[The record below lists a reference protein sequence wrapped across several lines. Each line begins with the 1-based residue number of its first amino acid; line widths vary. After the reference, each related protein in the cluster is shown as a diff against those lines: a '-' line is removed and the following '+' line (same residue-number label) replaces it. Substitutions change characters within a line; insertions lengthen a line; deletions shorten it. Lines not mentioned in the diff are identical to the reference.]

1 VDATRSYGFS
11 MKLILLAVLSSSLPW
26 DSSSSGSSAGGWGA
40 PPPSSS
46 SSPSFAWTNRGASL
60 LPAAAPSRRGAGRR
74 RDADDGDGGGRRRP
88 RRDLTSSVGAAGVV
102 GGVIDDDDDGD
113 RDRDLLRRRTLDAAL
128 GKMRSIDDPSFG
140 PRFNERRMRSV
151 EVRESSLPGG
161 AGLGLF
167 AASGI
172 RSGTIITFYPVHSI
186 GIVDADGGQVRRVSM
201 DASTG
206 LTRERGG
213 ADDDDDR
220 DDDESYLLHVFG
232 SRPLMGADVSS
243 DLGGSSIFVD
253 VDVAPR
259 MGEDGAVVATI
270 ASSRG
275 FDGHRVND
283 GATVLS
289 NDERGALDYY
299 RASRAAKNCVHVPFG
314 PSPLLALVSTRKI
327 RRGDELLTTYGCSCE

>member
-1 VDATRSYGFS
+1 

-40 PPPSSS
+40 PPPSSPS
-46 SSPSFAWTNRGASL
+46 SSPSSSFAWTNRGASL
-60 LPAAAPSRRGAGRR
+60 LPAPAPSRRGTGRR
-74 RDADDGDGGGRRRP
+74 LDADGDGGGRRR
-88 RRDLTSSVGAAGVV
+88 RRDSTSSVGAAGVV
-102 GGVIDDDDDGD
+102 GVVVDDDDGG

-151 EVRESSLPGG
+151 EVRESSLPAG

-167 AASGI
+167 ATSGI

-213 ADDDDDR
+213 ADDDDRDDDDDDD

-232 SRPLMGADVSS
+232 SRPLMGADVSR

-259 MGEDGAVVATI
+259 MGEDGAEVATI

-314 PSPLLALVSTRKI
+314 PSPLLALVSTKKI